1 MEGTY
6 LVHHGIKGQRWGI
19 RRYQNED
26 GSLTDAGRKRYLKDL
41 GLPNGVNR
49 GIRTLIKAGEAVGKN
64 TAKGVQRGVAVTKA
78 IGKGVENAAK
88 NTADNFKRATGLIGA
103 VGKAIGNNAKRG
115 VERGVN
121 TSKKVGQYVASDAKK
136 RGEKTVKKLTD
147 SKTWKR
153 YLKVVTSTGSP
164 IADRGRNIVQGML
177 ARKMYKRIKNI
188 SDGVASLKEDKDEK

>member
-1 MEGTY
+1 MKGTY

-26 GSLTDAGRKRYLKDL
+26 GTLTEAGRKRYLKDL

-49 GIRTLIKAGEAVGKN
+49 GIRTLIKAGEVVGKN
-64 TAKGVQRGVAVTKA
+64 TAKVVQRGVAVAKA
-78 IGKGVENAAK
+78 IGKGAENAA
-88 NTADNFKRATGLIGA
+88 
-103 VGKAIGNNAKRG
+103 
-115 VERGVN
+115 
-121 TSKKVGQYVASDAKK
+121 KKVGQYVASDAKK

-164 IADRGRNIVQGML
+164 LADKGRNIVQGML

-188 SDGVASLKEDKDEK
+188 SDDVASLKEDKDEK